1 MRDFRRT
8 VRQQLSDQELSEY
21 LSSGR
26 NAAINQERTVP
37 LQNRVTPFGE
47 IFASADRGGLMGNR
61 GILHDDRKQLGTARW
76 RTKAWISCVLEWKGQ
91 RRAVMSPGRYTE
103 LFFLDEATSCA
114 AGHRPCAQCRRRDYN
129 RFVAAWRQAAAIGE
143 GTPVTAS
150 VIDTR
155 LHAERVASRTRGKI
169 TFTAP
174 LDDLPDGTMV
184 ILPDAP
190 LQALLVLGDALLPW
204 SPQGYGAPV
213 GKPFGT
219 AAVLT
224 PSSMVG
230 SFRAGYRPQLHGSAV
245 T

>member
-1 MRDFRRT
+1 VT
-8 VRQQLSDQELSEY
+8 
-21 LSSGR
+21 
-26 NAAINQERTVP
+26 P

-47 IFASADRGGLMGNR
+47 IVASTARGGLMGNR
-61 GILHDDRKQLGTARW
+61 GILHDDRKQLGAARW
-76 RTKAWISCVLEWKGQ
+76 RSKAWISCVLEWKGE
-91 RRAVMSPGRYTE
+91 RRAVMSPGSYTE

-129 RFVAAWRQAAAIGE
+129 RFVAAWRQAASYGD
-143 GTPVTAS
+143 GTSVTAA

-155 LHAERVASRTRGKI
+155 LHADRVVPRTRGKI

-174 LDDLPDGTMV
+174 LHDLPDGTMV
-184 ILPDAP
+184 TLPDAP
-190 LQALLVLGDALLPW
+190 SQALLVLGDALLPW

-213 GKPFGT
+213 GKPFGK
-219 AAVLT
+219 ASVLT

-230 SFRAGYRPQLHGSAV
+230 ALGAGYRPHIHGSAI